1 MRTTSDPKPFPEGK
15 TGRLTKN
22 VNRISLPIPK
32 LQQACGTELSGATV
46 AVWGLAFKAQTDDM
60 RESPAIQLIKSLL
73 KAGARVRA
81 HDPQAMDTARR
92 VFGDQIEYV
101 EHAYDCLENAD
112 ALVIATEWMAF
123 RNPDFERMKSLLKH
137 PVVVDGRNLYD
148 SAKMSERGF
157 TYLCIGRRNGQ

>member
-1 MRTTSDPKPFPEGK
+1 
-15 TGRLTKN
+15 
-22 VNRISLPIPK
+22 VSLDVVRAAQDANERQKGVLFRK
-32 LQQACGTELSGATV
+32 LRQANGDELSGKAV

-60 RESPAIQLIKSLL
+60 RESPSIQLIKSLL

-81 HDPQAMDTARR
+81 HDPKAMGTARR

-101 EHAYDCLENAD
+101 EDAYDCLDEAN

-137 PVVVDGRNLYD
+137 PVIVDGRNLYD

-157 TYLCIGRRNGQ
+157 TYLCIGRRNGK